1 MAIIFYG
8 KSKFKGFP
16 FPQLFLVIKLL
27 IGTGPW
33 EINLVTNDFVFID
46 SGYIK
51 VELSLNINFFF
62 NSNN

>member
-51 VELSLNINFFF
+51 WS
-62 NSNN
+62 